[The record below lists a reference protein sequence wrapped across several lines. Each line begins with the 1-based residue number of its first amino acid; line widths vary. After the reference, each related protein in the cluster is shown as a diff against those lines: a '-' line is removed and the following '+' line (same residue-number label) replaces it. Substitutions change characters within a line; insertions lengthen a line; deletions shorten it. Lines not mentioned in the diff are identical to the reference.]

1 MKTSRLMG
9 LVIILVVFVSLAAIW
24 FYPSVQAFMASNTM
38 WNGINKFSK
47 EFNVQNIDSF
57 AALPVAPK
65 QDVLIAIPYVPYT
78 TDELAQMKEFVE
90 NGGKLVMMDD
100 FGYGNS
106 FLEYAGIPARF
117 DNTPVLDPLFNY
129 KNEYFPR
136 ILDFNASVT
145 GSGIKVIAFN
155 HGTALSGVSQSQ
167 ALAWSSS
174 MSFLDTNQ
182 NGNLDPGETQGPFVV
197 AASISLGEG
206 TVDLVSDSS
215 MIMNAAAGSN
225 DNNAFI
231 NYLMTSNGTPAKVL
245 FDRSQVTKSPLDASK
260 IQLDNMRGVLS
271 NPYTLVGIVA
281 LVFVIITWY
290 IYRRGLLIGGS

>member
-1 MKTSRLMG
+1 MG

-65 QDVLIAIPYVPYT
+65 QDVLIAVPYVPYT
-78 TDELAQMKEFVE
+78 TDELAQMKQFVE

-117 DNTPVLDPLFNY
+117 DNTPLLDPLFNY

-145 GSGIKVIAFN
+145 SSGIKVIAFN

-182 NGNLDPGETQGPFVV
+182 NGNLDPGEPQGPFVV

-215 MIMNAAAGSN
+215 LIMNAAAGSN
-225 DNNAFI
+225 DNNAFV

-260 IQLDNMRGVLS
+260 IQLDNVRGVLS

>member
-1 MKTSRLMG
+1 MG

-65 QDVLIAIPYVPYT
+65 QDVLIAVPYVPYT
-78 TDELAQMKEFVE
+78 TDELAQMKQFVE

-117 DNTPVLDPLFNY
+117 DNTPLLDPLFNY

-136 ILDFNASVT
+136 ILDFNESVT

-225 DNNAFI
+225 DNNAFV

-271 NPYTLVGIVA
+271 NPYTLVGIIA

>member
-1 MKTSRLMG
+1 MG

-65 QDVLIAIPYVPYT
+65 QDVLIAVPYVPYT
-78 TDELAQMKEFVE
+78 TDELAQMKQFVE

-117 DNTPVLDPLFNY
+117 DNTPLLDPLFNY

-167 ALAWSSS
+167 ALAWSSN

-182 NGNLDPGETQGPFVV
+182 NGNMDPGEPQGPFVV

-225 DNNAFI
+225 DNNAFV

-271 NPYTLVGIVA
+271 NPYTLVGIIA

>member
-1 MKTSRLMG
+1 MKTSRLMA

-65 QDVLIAIPYVPYT
+65 QDVLIAVPYVPYT
-78 TDELAQMKEFVE
+78 TDELAQMKQFVE

-117 DNTPVLDPLFNY
+117 DNTPLLDPLFNY

-136 ILDFNASVT
+136 ILDFNESVT

-225 DNNAFI
+225 DNNAFV

-271 NPYTLVGIVA
+271 NPYTLVGIIA

>member
-1 MKTSRLMG
+1 MA

-65 QDVLIAIPYVPYT
+65 QDVLIAVPYIPYT
-78 TDELAQMKEFVE
+78 IDELAQIKQFVE

-117 DNTPVLDPLFNY
+117 DNTPLLDPLFNY

-136 ILDFNASVT
+136 ILDFNESVT

-225 DNNAFI
+225 DNNAFV

-260 IQLDNMRGVLS
+260 IQLDNVRGVLS

>member
-78 TDELAQMKEFVE
+78 TDELAQMKQFVE

-117 DNTPVLDPLFNY
+117 DNTPLLDPLFNY

-136 ILDFNASVT
+136 ILDFNASIT
-145 GSGIKVIAFN
+145 SSGIKVIAFN

-167 ALAWSSS
+167 ALAWSSN

-260 IQLDNMRGVLS
+260 IQLDNVRGVLS
-271 NPYTLVGIVA
+271 NPYMLVGIIA

-290 IYRRGLLIGGS
+290 IYRRGLLVGGS

>member
-1 MKTSRLMG
+1 MKTSRLMA

-24 FYPSVQAFMASNTM
+24 FYPSIQSFMSSNTM

-57 AALPVAPK
+57 AALPTAPK
-65 QDVLIAIPYVPYT
+65 QDVLIAVPYVPYT
-78 TDELAQMKEFVE
+78 TDELALMKQFVE

-117 DNTPVLDPLFNY
+117 DNTPLLDPLFNY

-136 ILDFNASVT
+136 ILDFNESVT

-225 DNNAFI
+225 DNNAFV

-271 NPYTLVGIVA
+271 NPYTLVGIIA

>member
-1 MKTSRLMG
+1 MA

-65 QDVLIAIPYVPYT
+65 QDVLIAVPYVPYT
-78 TDELAQMKEFVE
+78 TDELAQMKQFVE

-117 DNTPVLDPLFNY
+117 DNTPLLDPLFNY

-136 ILDFNASVT
+136 ILDFNESVT

-225 DNNAFI
+225 DNNAFV

>member
-1 MKTSRLMG
+1 MA

-57 AALPVAPK
+57 AALPTAPK
-65 QDVLIAIPYVPYT
+65 QDVLIAVPYVPYT
-78 TDELAQMKEFVE
+78 TDELAQMKQFVE

-117 DNTPVLDPLFNY
+117 DNTPLLDPLFNY

-136 ILDFNASVT
+136 ILDFNESVT

-225 DNNAFI
+225 DNNAFV

-271 NPYTLVGIVA
+271 NPYTLVGIIA

>member
-65 QDVLIAIPYVPYT
+65 QDVLIAVPYIPYT
-78 TDELAQMKEFVE
+78 TDELAQMKQFVE

-117 DNTPVLDPLFNY
+117 DNTPLLDPLFNY

-136 ILDFNASVT
+136 ILDFNESVT

-225 DNNAFI
+225 DNNAFV

-271 NPYTLVGIVA
+271 NPYTLVGIIA

>member
-1 MKTSRLMG
+1 MG

-24 FYPSVQAFMASNTM
+24 FYPSIQAFMASNTM

-65 QDVLIAIPYVPYT
+65 QDVLIAVPYVPYT

-117 DNTPVLDPLFNY
+117 DNIPLLDPLFNY

-136 ILDFNASVT
+136 ILTFNSSITAN
-145 GSGIKVIAFN
+145 GIKVIVFD

-167 ALAWSSS
+167 ALAWSSN
-174 MSFLDTNQ
+174 MSFLDNNK
-182 NGNLDPGETQGPFVV
+182 NGNMDNGETNGPFVV
-197 AASISLGEG
+197 AADYSLGKG
-206 TVDLVSDSS
+206 TIDLLSGPSL
-215 MIMNAAAGSN
+215 IMNAVPGTN
-225 DNNAFI
+225 DNSAFI
-231 NYLMTSNGTPAKVL
+231 TYLINSNGTPDNIL
-245 FDRSQVTKSPLDASK
+245 FDRANMPNAPLDTAKLELANLRK
-260 IQLDNMRGVLS
+260 IMSEPYIFLS
-271 NPYTLVGIVA
+271 TIA

-290 IYRRGLLIGGS
+290 IYRRGLLIG